1 MGRFENKV
9 VFITGSG
16 SGLGREAAL
25 RFAAEGAVIAGADIS
40 ADGNADTARQVE
52 AAGGKIHVGN
62 PVDLTN
68 ETHTSTWIAQ
78 AVDALGS
85 IDVLFASAGATKF
98 SPIQETSI
106 DEWQWV
112 LKHELDLVFLPVK
125 HAWEHLKSSKGTVV
139 LVGSTAG
146 VSGSMTN
153 TRVAHSTTKGGL
165 IAMAKQLAGEGVL
178 HGIRVNSVSPGMIRT
193 PATEGDL
200 LSPNHPMRN
209 IAKAIPLQRIGTPS
223 EVINCVLFLASQEA
237 SYVTG
242 QNLMVDGGWSTVLPG
257 YGVI

>member
-1 MGRFENKV
+1 MQRFKDKV

-40 ADGNADTARQVE
+40 SEGNLDTKRLVE
-52 AAGGKIHVGN
+52 AAGGRIHIGDAVN
-62 PVDLTN
+62 LTN
-68 ETHTSTWIAQ
+68 EAQTSTWVAQ
-78 AVDALGS
+78 AVEALGG
-85 IDVLFASAGATKF
+85 IDVLFACAGATKF
-98 SPIQETSI
+98 SPVQDTSI

-112 LKHELDLVFLPVK
+112 LQHELDLVFLPVK
-125 HAWEHLKSSKGTVV
+125 HSWEHLKAAAGNAV

-153 TRVAHSTTKGGL
+153 TRLAHSATKGGV
-165 IAMAKQLAGEGVL
+165 IAMAKQLAGEGAV
-178 HGIRVNSVSPGMIRT
+178 HGVRVNSVSPGMIRT

-200 LSPNHPMRN
+200 LAEDHPMRN
-209 IAKAIPLQRIGTPS
+209 IQKAIPLQRIGTPD
-223 EVINCVLFLASQEA
+223 EVINCVLFLASNDA

-242 QNLMVDGGWSTVLPG
+242 HNLMVDGGWSAVLPG
-257 YGVI
+257 FGVI

>member
-1 MGRFENKV
+1 MRRFESKV

-25 RFAAEGAVIAGADIS
+25 RFAAEGAVIAGADLL
-40 ADGNADTARQVE
+40 ANGNQQTKQMVE
-52 AAGGKIHVGN
+52 AAGGKIHIGDA
-62 PVDLTN
+62 VDLTN
-68 ETHTSTWIAQ
+68 EAQTRAWIAH
-78 AVDALGS
+78 AVAALGS
-85 IDVLFASAGATKF
+85 IDVLFACAGATKF
-98 SPIQETSI
+98 SPVAETSI

-125 HAWEHLKSSKGTVV
+125 NSWQHLKKSAGNVV

-153 TRVAHSTTKGGL
+153 TRVAHSATKGGV
-165 IAMAKQLAGEGVL
+165 IAMAKQLAGEGAV
-178 HGIRVNSVSPGMIRT
+178 HGVRVNSVSPGMIRT

-200 LSPNHPMRN
+200 LAEDHPMRN
-209 IAKAIPLQRIGTPS
+209 IQKSIPLQRIGTPA
-223 EVINCVLFLASQEA
+223 EVISCVLFLASNDA

-242 QNLMVDGGWSTVLPG
+242 HNLMVDGGWSSVLPG
-257 YGVI
+257 YGLV